1 MNVPKLPAQTD
12 DAQQLVQNMRELQ
25 DKMAK
30 QIAGVPVRNA
40 TTISVGVEAN
50 CPRPGRL
57 R

>member
-1 MNVPKLPAQTD
+1 MKTPKLKSD
-12 DAQQLVQNMRELQ
+12 DARRLAEALREQQ

-40 TTISVGVEAN
+40 ITISVGVEAN

>member
-1 MNVPKLPAQTD
+1 MNMPKLPAKTN
-12 DAQQLVQNMRELQ
+12 DAQKLAQNMREMQ

-50 CPRPGRL
+50 CPRPGWL